1 MNIASY
7 YFYIGFSS
15 QWRVNKLKNKEGKMA
30 QPGLRC
36 ELELPFAKIIILHD
50 DIADVIVNDGVDIA

>member
-1 MNIASY
+1 
-7 YFYIGFSS
+7 
-15 QWRVNKLKNKEGKMA
+15 MA